1 MSRSS
6 RRVVLTSAAALAAAG
21 SCRTPVRSS
30 LTSPPRSAG
39 AQAELDLDVFI
50 EDVERA
56 NASDGQR
63 GVHAVLARA
72 VSDPRSV
79 VLGLGEP
86 REAGIH
92 PLYHAAGLTILNV
105 VWAPLMILLPHEH
118 RMWATIGIYGGREDN
133 ILWERNGPCVEAS
146 DAASLSEKEVFSLPD
161 DVVHSVTNPIERLTG
176 AIHVYGGD
184 FFAEPR
190 NEWDAE
196 TLRERPFDLERARRL
211 FQDANRRFHAGAS
224 GG

>member
-1 MSRSS
+1 
-6 RRVVLTSAAALAAAG
+6 VFLTSAAALAAAG

-184 FFAEPR
+184 FFAIER
-190 NEWDAE
+190 SEWESAQAPEQRYNMDHALRTFAE
-196 TLRERPFDLERARRL
+196 ANERAQEL
-211 FQDANRRFHAGAS
+211 LAAEG
-224 GG
+224 